1 MGTDRDWDK
10 WGASDPYFGVL
21 SADEYRSD
29 NLDEQKLAKFFR
41 SGSDYIGN
49 VMTEIRSHLDAS
61 FEPKASLDFGC
72 GVGRLV
78 IPLAG
83 ISDSVTGV
91 DVSDHMLEETRANCD
106 QRGLENVSLVKSDDE
121 LSQLHGSFNLIH
133 SCIVLQHIQ
142 TRRGMK
148 IIESLLDHLA
158 PGGVMAIQFYYRC
171 DASRVVRF
179 LVKLRYRFAIANI
192 ARNIVR
198 GSRWNEP
205 AMQLHTYDLDKVL
218 DLLKAAGASSVYLNP
233 FTFGE
238 FQSVA
243 LYAQKS
249 SADD

>member
-10 WGASDPYFGVL
+10 WGETDPYFGVL
-21 SADEYRSD
+21 SADEYRSG
-29 NLDEQKLAKFFR
+29 NLNEQMRAKFFR
-41 SGSDYIGN
+41 SGSDYIAN
-49 VMTEIRSHLDAS
+49 VMTEIHTHLDTS
-61 FEPKASLDFGC
+61 FQPTASLDFGC

-83 ISDSVTGV
+83 ISDVVTGV
-91 DVSDHMLEETRANCD
+91 DVSDHMLEETRSNCV

-121 LSQLHGSFNLIH
+121 LSQLHGSFDLIH

-142 TRRGMK
+142 TRRGMN

-171 DASRVVRF
+171 DAPRLIRS
-179 LVKLRYRFAIANI
+179 LVKLRYRFPIANYV
-192 ARNIVR
+192 RNIVR
-198 GSRWNEP
+198 GSPWNEP

-218 DLLKAAGASSVYLNP
+218 DLLKAAGASNVYLRP

-243 LYAQKS
+243 LYAQKAS
-249 SADD
+249 LND